1 MIGNPGW
8 DNSNDM
14 HEKRSPGNEGLPAF
28 VSKLPLGITP
38 AILFI
43 VMIPE
48 GLDNNIS
55 DQPKGKDHAENK
67 SRHAV
72 HMYP

>member
-1 MIGNPGW
+1 MMRNWGR
-8 DNSNDM
+8 DNSIGM
-14 HEKRSPGNEGLPAF
+14 HEKRLPGNEGLPAF
-28 VSKLPLGITP
+28 VSKFPLGTAT

-43 VMIPE
+43 MIPE
-48 GLDNNIS
+48 ELDNNIS
-55 DQPKGKDHAENK
+55 DQPEGKDHAENK